1 MWKEVKPEE
10 LKQNMFKTISKDWM
24 LVTAGDRTAA
34 NAMTASWGGMGIMWN
49 KNVAFLFIRPQRY
62 TKTFLDAKD
71 TFSLS
76 FYDEARRDALSYMGR
91 VSGRDEDKIAGSG
104 LTLTFLDGVPAFE
117 EANMVMVCR
126 KYFAQPMDPGCI
138 LDEEVKKTWYP
149 QEDYHTMYIAEIEK
163 VYVK

>member
-1 MWKEVKPEE
+1 
-10 LKQNMFKTISKDWM
+10 
-24 LVTAGDRTAA
+24 
-34 NAMTASWGGMGIMWN
+34 
-49 KNVAFLFIRPQRY
+49 
-62 TKTFLDAKD
+62 
-71 TFSLS
+71 
-76 FYDEARRDALSYMGR
+76 MGR